1 MLGFARILA
10 EKIDATKRYRAVL
23 TRSDDSFVTLG
34 GRISVARANH
44 AALFISIHA
53 DTLPDP
59 FGVRGAT
66 IYTLSD
72 HASDAETARYA
83 EKENRADLIAGVD
96 LSAEPDDVAD
106 ILIDLTRRETRSFST
121 QFAKV
126 LVDQLRAA
134 ATLNKNPHR
143 SAGFLVLKAPDVPS
157 VLLELGYLSNSQDV
171 KLLTSDEWRGRAT
184 DAVLAAIEGF
194 FRPVSR
200 DASATSN

>member
-1 MLGFARILA
+1 M
-10 EKIDATKRYRAVL
+10 L
-23 TRSDDSFVTLG
+23 TRDDDSFVSLA
-34 GRISVARANH
+34 GRIDVARANN

-72 HASDAETARYA
+72 KASDAESARYA

-106 ILIDLTRRETRSFST
+106 ILIDLTRRETKTFSS

-126 LVDQLRAA
+126 LTER
-134 ATLNKNPHR
+134 
-143 SAGFLVLKAPDVPS
+143 VP
-157 VLLELGYLSNSQDV
+157 
-171 KLLTSDEWRGRAT
+171 RGRHAQQES
-184 DAVLAAIEGF
+184 AALGGL
-194 FRPVSR
+194 SR
-200 DASATSN
+200 C